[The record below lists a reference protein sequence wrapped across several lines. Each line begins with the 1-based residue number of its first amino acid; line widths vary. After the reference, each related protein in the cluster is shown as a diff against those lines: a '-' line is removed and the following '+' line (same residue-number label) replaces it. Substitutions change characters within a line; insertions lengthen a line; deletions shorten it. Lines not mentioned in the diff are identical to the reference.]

1 MERFERM
8 VKDMTDLNLCGLFET
23 GEQLLAYL
31 RENSLDA
38 VFLDI
43 EMPGVNGLQLLEQ
56 IQNLNENI
64 EIIFV
69 TAFNQYAVEAF
80 ELQAMDY
87 IMKPL
92 TEERL
97 GKTIRRLLKT
107 NKMATHP
114 GKPFI
119 QCFGDFEVFLNGE
132 ALTWKNSKAKEVLAF
147 LVHKNGVPVNW
158 EKITAAVWPDFN
170 TEKAQTN
177 FHATT
182 YLLRKRL
189 AEAGLSQ
196 ILESV
201 RGNYRIVTDK
211 VDCDVYQLE
220 EMIKKKQLEGKESFH
235 FLEQLVQKG
244 YMEASG
250 YDWAYPRAAEL
261 DELCQRMMAGMKTLC
276 RDPRKHHN
284 GDHVLWLFLCGRLLC
299 RHPSHYHQ
307 QM

>member
-1 MERFERM
+1 MRIAAIDDEAHALERFERM
-8 VKDMTDLNLCGLFET
+8 VSEISEIQLCGLFET
-23 GEQLLAYL
+23 GGQLLHYL
-31 RENSLDA
+31 NEHPLDA

-43 EMPGVNGLQLLEQ
+43 EMPGVNGLQLSEQ
-56 IQNLNENI
+56 IQGLNKNI

-80 ELQAMDY
+80 EAQAMDY

-97 GKTIRRLLKT
+97 GKTVRRLLKSAR
-107 NKMATHP
+107 MVVRP

-119 QCFGDFEVFLNGE
+119 QCIGSFEVLLNGE
-132 ALTWKNSKAKEVLAF
+132 VLTWKNSKAKEVLAF

-158 EKITAAVWPDFN
+158 EKIAAAVWPEYN
-170 TEKAQTN
+170 SEKAQTN

-201 RGNYRIVTDK
+201 RGNYRIVRDN
-211 VDCDVYQLE
+211 VDCDVYQLDELLKKNQMKIKE
-220 EMIKKKQLEGKESFH
+220 EFRLF
-235 FLEQLVQKG
+235 EQLVQKG

-250 YDWAYPRAAEL
+250 YGWAYPKAAEL
-261 DELCQRMMAGMKTLC
+261 DEICQKVMTGMIKMK
-276 RDPRKHHN
+276 RN
-284 GDHVLWLFLCGRLLC
+284 E
-299 RHPSHYHQ
+299 
-307 QM
+307 

>member
-1 MERFERM
+1 MRIAAVDDETHVLERFERM
-8 VKDMTDLNLCGLFET
+8 ASNWTELDLCGLFET
-23 GEQLLAYL
+23 GEQLLNYL
-31 RENSLDA
+31 KKNRLDA

-43 EMPGVNGLQLLEQ
+43 EMPGVNGLQLSEQ

-69 TAFNQYAVEAF
+69 TAYNQYAVDAF
-80 ELQAMDY
+80 EMQAMDY

-97 GKTIRRLLKT
+97 GKTIKRLLKNDKT
-107 NKMATHP
+107 SMP
-114 GKPFI
+114 SGKSYI
-119 QCFGDFEVFLNGE
+119 QCFGEFEVFLNGE
-132 ALTWKNSKAKEVLAF
+132 VMTWKNSKAKEVLAF

-158 EKITAAVWPDFN
+158 EKIAAAVWPDYN
-170 TEKAQTN
+170 SEKAQTN

-189 AEAGLSQ
+189 AGVGLSG

-201 RGNYRIVTDK
+201 RGNYRILKDK

-220 EMIKKKQLEGKESFH
+220 EILKKNNIKSKEDLRL
-235 FLEQLVQKG
+235 LEQLIQKG
-244 YMEASG
+244 YMEGSG

-261 DELCQRMMAGMKTLC
+261 DEMCRRVKSSMK
-276 RDPRKHHN
+276 K
-284 GDHVLWLFLCGRLLC
+284 VKK
-299 RHPSHYHQ
+299 
-307 QM
+307 

>member
-1 MERFERM
+1 MRIAAVDDETHVLERFERM
-8 VKDMTDLNLCGLFET
+8 VSNVTELNLCGLFET

-31 RENSLDA
+31 KEKPLDA

-43 EMPGVNGLQLLEQ
+43 EMPGVNGLQLSEQ

-97 GKTIRRLLKT
+97 GKTIKRLLKT
-107 NKMATHP
+107 TRTAVRSE
-114 GKPFI
+114 KPFI
-119 QCFGDFEVFLNGE
+119 KCFGDFEVFLNGE

-147 LVHKNGVPVNW
+147 LVHKNGVPVSW
-158 EKITAAVWPDFN
+158 EKIADAVWPDYN
-170 TEKAQTN
+170 SEKAQTN

-201 RGNYRIVTDK
+201 RGNYRIVKDK
-211 VDCDVYQLE
+211 VDCDVYQLD
-220 EMIKKKQLEGKESFH
+220 EMLKKNQVKRKEDLGL
-235 FLEQLVQKG
+235 LEQLVQK
-244 YMEASG
+244 
-250 YDWAYPRAAEL
+250 
-261 DELCQRMMAGMKTLC
+261 
-276 RDPRKHHN
+276 
-284 GDHVLWLFLCGRLLC
+284 
-299 RHPSHYHQ
+299 
-307 QM
+307 

>member
-1 MERFERM
+1 MKIAAVDDEAHVLERFGRM
-8 VKDMTDLNLCGLFET
+8 ISDVTELKLCGLFET

-31 RENSLDA
+31 RENPLDA

-43 EMPGVNGLQLLEQ
+43 EMPGTNGLQLAEQ
-56 IQNLNENI
+56 IQSLNEYI
-64 EIIFV
+64 DIIFV

-87 IMKPL
+87 IIKPL

-97 GKTIRRLLKT
+97 GKTIRRLLK
-107 NKMATHP
+107 NKRMATRP

-119 QCFGDFEVFLNGE
+119 QCFGDFDVFLNGE
-132 ALTWKNSKAKEVLAF
+132 AMTWKNSKAKEVLAF
-147 LVHKNGVPVNW
+147 LVHKNGVPVGW
-158 EKITAAVWPDFN
+158 EKIADAVWPDYN
-170 TEKAQTN
+170 SEKAQTN

-211 VDCDVYQLE
+211 VECDVYQLE
-220 EMIKKKQLEGKESFH
+220 EMLRKNQMKVREDSHL
-235 FLEQLVQKG
+235 LEQLVQKG
-244 YMEASG
+244 YMEDSG
-250 YDWAYPRAAEL
+250 YAWAYPKAAEL
-261 DELCQRMMAGMKTLC
+261 NEMC
-276 RDPRKHHN
+276 RR
-284 GDHVLWLFLCGRLLC
+284 VLVGTKKNRRSKIFF
-299 RHPSHYHQ
+299 
-307 QM
+307 

>member
-1 MERFERM
+1 MRIAAVDDETHVLERFERM
-8 VKDMTDLNLCGLFET
+8 ASNWTELDLCGLFET
-23 GEQLLAYL
+23 GEQLLNYL
-31 RENSLDA
+31 KKNRLDA

-43 EMPGVNGLQLLEQ
+43 EMPGINGLQLSEQ

-80 ELQAMDY
+80 EMQAMDY

-107 NKMATHP
+107 DKTATSP
-114 GKPFI
+114 GKPYI
-119 QCFGDFEVFLNGE
+119 QCFGEFEVFLNGE
-132 ALTWKNSKAKEVLAF
+132 AMTWKNSKAKEVLAF

-158 EKITAAVWPDFN
+158 EKIAAAVWPDYN
-170 TEKAQTN
+170 SEKAQTN

-189 AEAGLSQ
+189 AGAGLSG

-201 RGNYRIVTDK
+201 RGNYRILKDK

-220 EMIKKKQLEGKESFH
+220 EMFKKNNFKTKDDYRLLEGFT
-235 FLEQLVQKG
+235 QKG
-244 YMEASG
+244 YMEGSG
-250 YDWAYPRAAEL
+250 FEWAYPRAAEI
-261 DELCQRMMAGMKTLC
+261 DEMCQRVKNDMK
-276 RDPRKHHN
+276 KIKK
-284 GDHVLWLFLCGRLLC
+284 
-299 RHPSHYHQ
+299 
-307 QM
+307 